1 MARRKAPQRRC
12 REASKGS
19 LEAKADQEPAG
30 EAAGPS
36 RCQTSGSA
44 GTRLELVTRFW
55 KSSPGSATPRFAK
68 WRNETTKIAWMVFSL
83 TCRGAGALV
92 SLWTRL
98 LSMSV
103 FAMHKMAPKKN
114 WFVMD
119 RQRMQFLRDMRFFR
133 AILLLLLVALGIYC
147 TTSMPGW
154 TTRAKGWM
162 EEQICGSAIK
172 RKIQSNYQALLV
184 AQNQNMWRLLQEVAQ
199 LRVQLIS
206 ARKSHQG
213 TAVAPAPPVLPTSIP
228 GYRHVQGQ
236 WAPISVPSTA
246 TATGASGGRN
256 IPRSSPSAALLNE
269 APENP
274 TDGFDV
280 SEEMLLLEAH
290 WLFGVTPAAVR
301 VTEDGPRSSPTPG
314 NTGGSSAEG
323 NAVAT
328 PLATAL
334 GSDAPS
340 GPSAAEPASADLA
353 AELAIPEDELLQ
365 EALQLLGCS
374 LGAVQSSQDG
384 PGSSPV
390 PGDLGDSGTE
400 GNAVAPSPLELP
412 MAIDGQQ
419 AALNIPGTSATV
431 GASPGSNSPPV
442 RCDLGTSVRMALP
455 ERDLYP
461 PQKSCAAWQQT
472 RSVGGGLYNLGDT
485 CYLNSILQCL
495 TYTPPLANYLLSRQH
510 SQSCEK
516 KGFCMMCTMEVHVE
530 EVLSC
535 SGSAVAPVAV
545 VSELPRIGDFQ
556 FGAQEDAHEFFGCAV
571 DAMQTA
577 CLSSSSDW
585 DASQGGTVIDQV
597 FGGLLRSRVTC
608 WSCKA
613 VSDTYEAFRD
623 IPLDIKTAT
632 SVTGALEDFVRPE
645 HLGGENSYKCSKC
658 EQRVSASKRLTIH
671 QSSNVL
677 TVCLK
682 RFDPFFG
689 RKISKVVRYP
699 EYLDLG
705 KYTSEAAGGPLLYS
719 LYAVL
724 VHEGHSCQQ
733 GHYYCFVKASD
744 GRWYKMDDESVVLC
758 DIQTVLGQRAYLLF
772 YVRAELVSLLH
783 SWQRL
788 GGADIPKATSAHLC
802 PRCSARSFCNVS
814 DALGADLL
822 DRSCSIP
829 DPQLVWR
836 IVSQVEF
843 YLSDENL
850 AKDAFLLKHIQKNKM
865 GFVKFLTCDRK
876 LTLYTL
882 RFSELLEANE
892 EGTKVRRRVP
902 IPESRLSIPPSKL
915 LLAWELL
922 PQEQNALSLLQKNF
936 LETITSMFSPFGAIA
951 SIHILRLGRKLPS
964 DACKYASRLPELLS
978 RCCSLVEYESLG
990 SARRALVELGHPG
1003 GQSIRVVP
1011 LSRKGSKKKPEVV
1024 EELVDHPGL
1033 KAQATAATF
1042 PYDLGGSLLSSARE
1056 LNGAS
1061 ALPSLLLNKEPSEPT
1076 WSSSDFSPSDWSDTF
1091 TGSLLSSD
1099 HFLPFDA
1106 NVGTGS
1112 CSSPESP
1119 RGAWGSGAPTWAPW
1133 AGSSS
1138 RDPKP

>member
-1 MARRKAPQRRC
+1 
-12 REASKGS
+12 
-19 LEAKADQEPAG
+19 
-30 EAAGPS
+30 
-36 RCQTSGSA
+36 
-44 GTRLELVTRFW
+44 
-55 KSSPGSATPRFAK
+55 
-68 WRNETTKIAWMVFSL
+68 
-83 TCRGAGALV
+83 
-92 SLWTRL
+92 
-98 LSMSV
+98 
-103 FAMHKMAPKKN
+103 
-114 WFVMD
+114 
-119 RQRMQFLRDMRFFR
+119 
-133 AILLLLLVALGIYC
+133 
-147 TTSMPGW
+147 
-154 TTRAKGWM
+154 
-162 EEQICGSAIK
+162 
-172 RKIQSNYQALLV
+172 
-184 AQNQNMWRLLQEVAQ
+184 
-199 LRVQLIS
+199 
-206 ARKSHQG
+206 
-213 TAVAPAPPVLPTSIP
+213 
-228 GYRHVQGQ
+228 
-236 WAPISVPSTA
+236 
-246 TATGASGGRN
+246 
-256 IPRSSPSAALLNE
+256 
-269 APENP
+269 
-274 TDGFDV
+274 
-280 SEEMLLLEAH
+280 
-290 WLFGVTPAAVR
+290 
-301 VTEDGPRSSPTPG
+301 
-314 NTGGSSAEG
+314 
-323 NAVAT
+323 
-328 PLATAL
+328 
-334 GSDAPS
+334 
-340 GPSAAEPASADLA
+340 
-353 AELAIPEDELLQ
+353 
-365 EALQLLGCS
+365 
-374 LGAVQSSQDG
+374 
-384 PGSSPV
+384 
-390 PGDLGDSGTE
+390 
-400 GNAVAPSPLELP
+400 
-412 MAIDGQQ
+412 
-419 AALNIPGTSATV
+419 
-431 GASPGSNSPPV
+431 
-442 RCDLGTSVRMALP
+442 MALP

-545 VSELPRIGDFQ
+545 VSDLPRIGDFQ

-689 RKISKVVRYP
+689 RKISKVVQYP

-733 GHYYCFVKASD
+733 GHYYCFVKARD

-772 YVRAELVSLLH
+772 YVRHHDLTPGAGAERQETQSTGLAKSVPELKSPF
-783 SWQRL
+783 SGGFVAPRKPEVTKRCRADAAAL
-788 GGADIPKATSAHLC
+788 GGDAGSGLIEAVLAGDPS
-802 PRCSARSFCNVS
+802 CSARSFCNVS

-850 AKDAFLLKHIQKNKM
+850 AKDAFLLKHIQNNKM
-865 GFVKFLTCDRK
+865 GFVRIKLLTSFKKAGGSRCRPAGLQSGLHVEGVKFLTHDWK

-892 EGTKVRRRVP
+892 EGTKVRWHVP
-902 IPESRLSIPPSKL
+902 IPESWLSIPPSKL

-922 PQEQNALSLLQKNF
+922 PREQDALSLLQENF
-936 LETITSMFSPFGAIA
+936 LETITRTFSPFGAIA
-951 SIHILRLGRKLPS
+951 SIHILRPGRKLPS

-1042 PYDLGGSLLSSARE
+1042 PYDLGGSLLGSARE

-1138 RDPKP
+1138 RDPKPRSGISPATTGVSELLGLCDGVLRLPRSHNGTGGFSSSIRRGELVLQC

>member
-36 RCQTSGSA
+36 RCQTSG
-44 GTRLELVTRFW
+44 
-55 KSSPGSATPRFAK
+55 
-68 WRNETTKIAWMVFSL
+68 
-83 TCRGAGALV
+83 
-92 SLWTRL
+92 
-98 LSMSV
+98 
-103 FAMHKMAPKKN
+103 HKMAPQKN

-147 TTSMPGW
+147 TTSMVDDTGEGVDGGADLWVCDRTEDPEAASEAASQVSVEMSDWALQSAGTDTSSPAVLPVLLSKLVMRTGLKNEELAAASRVASEQSPPLAVICPHFLPGAAID
-154 TTRAKGWM
+154 TRRTSQTYSCQGNW
-162 EEQICGSAIK
+162 ICSV
-172 RKIQSNYQALLV
+172 IQLFHAANPPEAVL
-184 AQNQNMWRLLQEVAQ
+184 
-199 LRVQLIS
+199 
-206 ARKSHQG
+206 KSHQG

-228 GYRHVQGQ
+228 GYQHVQGQ

-246 TATGASGGRN
+246 TATGASGDRN

-269 APENP
+269 APGNP

-280 SEEMLLLEAH
+280 SEEMLPLEAH
-290 WLFGVTPAAVR
+290 WLFGVTPATVR

-314 NTGGSSAEG
+314 NVGGSSAEG

-412 MAIDGQQ
+412 MAVDGQQ

-545 VSELPRIGDFQ
+545 VSNLPRIGDFQ
-556 FGAQEDAHEFFGCAV
+556 FGIQEDAHEFFGCAV

-772 YVRAELVSLLH
+772 YVRHHDLTPGAGAERQETQSTGLAKSVPELKSPFSGGFVAPRKPEGEATFKGKCQNGKKIKKSKVSTGEETAKEAAFAAYLAMLPT
-783 SWQRL
+783 SLPGVPGARL
-788 GGADIPKATSAHLC
+788 M
-802 PRCSARSFCNVS
+802 
-814 DALGADLL
+814 
-822 DRSCSIP
+822 DRSVQYS
-829 DPQLVWR
+829 
-836 IVSQVEF
+836 
-843 YLSDENL
+843 
-850 AKDAFLLKHIQKNKM
+850 
-865 GFVKFLTCDRK
+865 
-876 LTLYTL
+876 
-882 RFSELLEANE
+882 
-892 EGTKVRRRVP
+892 
-902 IPESRLSIPPSKL
+902 
-915 LLAWELL
+915 
-922 PQEQNALSLLQKNF
+922 
-936 LETITSMFSPFGAIA
+936 
-951 SIHILRLGRKLPS
+951 
-964 DACKYASRLPELLS
+964 
-978 RCCSLVEYESLG
+978 
-990 SARRALVELGHPG
+990 
-1003 GQSIRVVP
+1003 
-1011 LSRKGSKKKPEVV
+1011 
-1024 EELVDHPGL
+1024 
-1033 KAQATAATF
+1033 
-1042 PYDLGGSLLSSARE
+1042 
-1056 LNGAS
+1056 
-1061 ALPSLLLNKEPSEPT
+1061 
-1076 WSSSDFSPSDWSDTF
+1076 
-1091 TGSLLSSD
+1091 
-1099 HFLPFDA
+1099 
-1106 NVGTGS
+1106 
-1112 CSSPESP
+1112 
-1119 RGAWGSGAPTWAPW
+1119 
-1133 AGSSS
+1133 
-1138 RDPKP
+1138 

>member
-1 MARRKAPQRRC
+1 MLDLGC
-12 REASKGS
+12 
-19 LEAKADQEPAG
+19 
-30 EAAGPS
+30 
-36 RCQTSGSA
+36 C
-44 GTRLELVTRFW
+44 
-55 KSSPGSATPRFAK
+55 
-68 WRNETTKIAWMVFSL
+68 I
-83 TCRGAGALV
+83 
-92 SLWTRL
+92 
-98 LSMSV
+98 
-103 FAMHKMAPKKN
+103 
-114 WFVMD
+114 
-119 RQRMQFLRDMRFFR
+119 RD
-133 AILLLLLVALGIYC
+133 A
-147 TTSMPGW
+147 
-154 TTRAKGWM
+154 
-162 EEQICGSAIK
+162 
-172 RKIQSNYQALLV
+172 
-184 AQNQNMWRLLQEVAQ
+184 
-199 LRVQLIS
+199 
-206 ARKSHQG
+206 SHQG
-213 TAVAPAPPVLPTSIP
+213 TAVAPAHPVLPTSIP

-246 TATGASGGRN
+246 TATEASGGRN

-290 WLFGVTPAAVR
+290 WLFGVTPATVR

-314 NTGGSSAEG
+314 NVGGSSAEG

-374 LGAVQSSQDG
+374 LGAMESSQDG

-390 PGDLGDSGTE
+390 PGDLGNSGTE

-412 MAIDGQQ
+412 MAVDGQQ
-419 AALNIPGTSATV
+419 AALNIPGTSATM

-545 VSELPRIGDFQ
+545 VSNLPRIGDFQ

-772 YVRAELVSLLH
+772 YVRHHDLTPGAGAEHQETQSTGLAKSVPELKSPF
-783 SWQRL
+783 S
-788 GGADIPKATSAHLC
+788 GGFVA
-802 PRCSARSFCNVS
+802 PRKPEGSPQAS
-814 DALGADLL
+814 
-822 DRSCSIP
+822 P
-829 DPQLVWR
+829 TDPQLVWR

-850 AKDAFLLKHIQKNKM
+850 AKDAFLLKHVQKNKM
-865 GFVKFLTCDRK
+865 GFVRIKLLTSFKKAGGSRCRPAGLRSGLHVEGVKFLTRDWK

-892 EGTKVRRRVP
+892 EGTKVWRRVP

-922 PQEQNALSLLQKNF
+922 PREQDALSLLQKNF
-936 LETITSMFSPFGAIA
+936 LETITRMFSPFGTIA
-951 SIHILRLGRKLPS
+951 SIHILLPGRKLPS
-964 DACKYASRLPELLS
+964 DACKYALRFPELLS

-990 SARRALVELGHPG
+990 SAHRALVELGHLG

-1042 PYDLGGSLLSSARE
+1042 PYDLRGSLLGSARE

-1061 ALPSLLLNKEPSEPT
+1061 ALPSLLLNKEPSEPS

-1119 RGAWGSGAPTWAPW
+1119 RGA
-1133 AGSSS
+1133 
-1138 RDPKP
+1138 

>member
-36 RCQTSGSA
+36 RCQT
-44 GTRLELVTRFW
+44 
-55 KSSPGSATPRFAK
+55 
-68 WRNETTKIAWMVFSL
+68 
-83 TCRGAGALV
+83 RG
-92 SLWTRL
+92 
-98 LSMSV
+98 
-103 FAMHKMAPKKN
+103 HKMAPKKN

-162 EEQICGSAIK
+162 EEQICGSAIE

-184 AQNQNMWRLLQEVAQ
+184 AQNQNMRRLLQEVAQ

-206 ARKSHQG
+206 ARKAASEAASQ
-213 TAVAPAPPVLPTSIP
+213 V
-228 GYRHVQGQ
+228 
-236 WAPISVPSTA
+236 SV
-246 TATGASGGRN
+246 
-256 IPRSSPSAALLNE
+256 
-269 APENP
+269 
-274 TDGFDV
+274 
-280 SEEMLLLEAH
+280 EMCD
-290 WLFGVTPAAVR
+290 W
-301 VTEDGPRSSPTPG
+301 
-314 NTGGSSAEG
+314 
-323 NAVAT
+323 
-328 PLATAL
+328 
-334 GSDAPS
+334 
-340 GPSAAEPASADLA
+340 
-353 AELAIPEDELLQ
+353 
-365 EALQLLGCS
+365 ALQ
-374 LGAVQSSQDG
+374 
-384 PGSSPV
+384 
-390 PGDLGDSGTE
+390 
-400 GNAVAPSPLELP
+400 
-412 MAIDGQQ
+412 
-419 AALNIPGTSATV
+419 SA
-431 GASPGSNSPPV
+431 
-442 RCDLGTSVRMALP
+442 GTSVRMALP

-461 PQKSCAAWQQT
+461 PQKSCAGWQQT

-788 GGADIPKATSAHLC
+788 GGADIPKATSARLC
-802 PRCSARSFCNVS
+802 PRCSARNFCNVS

-865 GFVKFLTCDRK
+865 GFYQNQTADVKFLTHDWK

-892 EGTKVRRRVP
+892 EGTKVRWHVP
-902 IPESRLSIPPSKL
+902 IPESWFSIPPSKL

-922 PQEQNALSLLQKNF
+922 PREQDVLSLLQKNF
-936 LETITSMFSPFGAIA
+936 LETITRTFSPFGAIA
-951 SIHILRLGRKLPS
+951 SIHILCPGCKLPS
-964 DACKYASRLPELLS
+964 HACKYASRFPELLS
-978 RCCSLVEYESLG
+978 R
-990 SARRALVELGHPG
+990 
-1003 GQSIRVVP
+1003 
-1011 LSRKGSKKKPEVV
+1011 
-1024 EELVDHPGL
+1024 
-1033 KAQATAATF
+1033 
-1042 PYDLGGSLLSSARE
+1042 
-1056 LNGAS
+1056 
-1061 ALPSLLLNKEPSEPT
+1061 
-1076 WSSSDFSPSDWSDTF
+1076 
-1091 TGSLLSSD
+1091 
-1099 HFLPFDA
+1099 
-1106 NVGTGS
+1106 
-1112 CSSPESP
+1112 
-1119 RGAWGSGAPTWAPW
+1119 
-1133 AGSSS
+1133 
-1138 RDPKP
+1138 

>member
-1 MARRKAPQRRC
+1 MTPSFNIRKLPTAV
-12 REASKGS
+12 
-19 LEAKADQEPAG
+19 
-30 EAAGPS
+30 S
-36 RCQTSGSA
+36 R
-44 GTRLELVTRFW
+44 TRYTHD
-55 KSSPGSATPRFAK
+55 
-68 WRNETTKIAWMVFSL
+68 I
-83 TCRGAGALV
+83 
-92 SLWTRL
+92 
-98 LSMSV
+98 
-103 FAMHKMAPKKN
+103 PKDYI
-114 WFVMD
+114 VCI
-119 RQRMQFLRDMRFFR
+119 QDMR
-133 AILLLLLVALGIYC
+133 Y
-147 TTSMPGW
+147 
-154 TTRAKGWM
+154 
-162 EEQICGSAIK
+162 
-172 RKIQSNYQALLV
+172 
-184 AQNQNMWRLLQEVAQ
+184 
-199 LRVQLIS
+199 
-206 ARKSHQG
+206 SHQG
-213 TAVAPAPPVLPTSIP
+213 TAVAPAHPVLPTSIP

-290 WLFGVTPAAVR
+290 WLFGVTPATVR

-374 LGAVQSSQDG
+374 LGAMESSQDG

-390 PGDLGDSGTE
+390 PGDLGNSGTE

-412 MAIDGQQ
+412 MAVDGQQ

-788 GGADIPKATSAHLC
+788 GGADIPKATSARLC

-850 AKDAFLLKHIQKNKM
+850 TKDAFLLKHVQKNKM
-865 GFVKFLTCDRK
+865 GFVRIKLLMSFKKAGGSRCRPVGLQSGLHVEGVKFLTRDWK

-892 EGTKVRRRVP
+892 EGTKVWRRVP

-922 PQEQNALSLLQKNF
+922 PREQDALSLLQKNF
-936 LETITSMFSPFGAIA
+936 LETIMRMFSPFGAIA
-951 SIHILRLGRKLPS
+951 SIHILLPGRKLPS
-964 DACKYASRLPELLS
+964 DACKYALRFPELLS

-990 SARRALVELGHPG
+990 SAHRALVELGHLG

-1011 LSRKGSKKKPEVV
+1011 LSKKKPEVV
-1024 EELVDHPGL
+1024 EELVDH
-1033 KAQATAATF
+1033 
-1042 PYDLGGSLLSSARE
+1042 R
-1056 LNGAS
+1056 
-1061 ALPSLLLNKEPSEPT
+1061 
-1076 WSSSDFSPSDWSDTF
+1076 
-1091 TGSLLSSD
+1091 
-1099 HFLPFDA
+1099 
-1106 NVGTGS
+1106 V
-1112 CSSPESP
+1112 
-1119 RGAWGSGAPTWAPW
+1119 
-1133 AGSSS
+1133 
-1138 RDPKP
+1138 